1 MRMAKTMLIG
11 ELAARTGRSV
21 HTIRWYEAQGLL
33 PGVARDGGGRRTFEE
48 AHIGWLDLMDKLR
61 QTGMSIAEMR
71 KYTGLVR
78 QGKATLSERGDML
91 RLHRERVRQRI
102 VEWKR
107 ALKLLDGKIDYYDV
121 WQETGR
127 RPVRPLTRPS

>member
-1 MRMAKTMLIG
+1 MTKTMHIG
-11 ELAARTGRSV
+11 ELSTRTGRSI

-33 PGVARDGGGRRTFEE
+33 PGVVRDGGGRRTFEE
-48 AHIGWLDLMDKLR
+48 AHVGWLDLMDKLR

-71 KYTGLVR
+71 RYTGLVR
-78 QGKATLSERGDML
+78 QGKATLAERGDML
-91 RLHRERVRQRI
+91 RVHRERVQQRI

-107 ALKLLDGKIDYYDV
+107 ALKLLDSKIDYYEV

-127 RPVRPLTRPS
+127 RPARPLTRPA